1 MKTWEKN
8 IRRVEPY
15 VPGEQPKVKDV
26 VKLNTNENPYPPTP
40 KVLEAAERMNIS
52 DLRLYPDPEVT
63 DLVHAI
69 AAYYGMNDNQVFVGV
84 GSDDVLSM
92 CFLTFFN
99 SDKPILFPDISY
111 SFYSVWA
118 DLYRIPYEKQPLD
131 KDFNIIPEDYYKENG
146 GVVFPNPNAPT
157 ALYMELDKVEDIIK
171 HNQDVVV
178 IVDEA
183 YIDFGGKSAMELVN
197 KYENVLVV
205 QTFSK
210 SRSMAGMRIG
220 YCFGNPELIKAL
232 NDVKFSFNSYTMNRT
247 SISYG
252 IESVNDKEYF
262 EECVGKIVKTR
273 ENAKERLSQL
283 GFSFPDSKANFIFA
297 THKSVPAKEIF
308 EKLKGEL
315 DVKLGRGWQK
325 YDPVIK
331 KGRPQS
337 YKKLF
342 QELDSDSQESA
353 NALIK
358 YFNEGIPEDAPVSPV
373 IHLILILCVCE
384 VGRGYG
390 QAPDN
395 MLAYA
400 HDLIDY
406 PNLTWSSLLDTAGSS
421 PEFAFLC
428 KGDSDEDYKE

>member
-99 SDKPILFPDISY
+99 SDKPILFPNISY

-146 GVVFPNPNAPT
+146 GVVFP
-157 ALYMELDKVEDIIK
+157 K

-178 IVDEA
+178 IVDEY

-210 SRSMAGMRIG
+210 SRAMAGMRIG

-232 NDVKFSFNSYTMNRT
+232 NAVKFLFNSYTMNRT

-252 IESVNDKEYF
+252 IESVND
-262 EECVGKIVKTR
+262 
-273 ENAKERLSQL
+273 
-283 GFSFPDSKANFIFA
+283 
-297 THKSVPAKEIF
+297 
-308 EKLKGEL
+308 
-315 DVKLGRGWQK
+315 
-325 YDPVIK
+325 
-331 KGRPQS
+331 
-337 YKKLF
+337 
-342 QELDSDSQESA
+342 
-353 NALIK
+353 
-358 YFNEGIPEDAPVSPV
+358 
-373 IHLILILCVCE
+373 
-384 VGRGYG
+384 
-390 QAPDN
+390 
-395 MLAYA
+395 
-400 HDLIDY
+400 
-406 PNLTWSSLLDTAGSS
+406 
-421 PEFAFLC
+421 
-428 KGDSDEDYKE
+428 

>member
-40 KVLEAAERMNIS
+40 KVHEAAERMNIN

-99 SDKPILFPDISY
+99 SDKPILFPNISY

-183 YIDFGGKSAMELVN
+183 YIDFG
-197 KYENVLVV
+197 
-205 QTFSK
+205 
-210 SRSMAGMRIG
+210 
-220 YCFGNPELIKAL
+220 
-232 NDVKFSFNSYTMNRT
+232 
-247 SISYG
+247 
-252 IESVNDKEYF
+252 
-262 EECVGKIVKTR
+262 
-273 ENAKERLSQL
+273 
-283 GFSFPDSKANFIFA
+283 
-297 THKSVPAKEIF
+297 
-308 EKLKGEL
+308 
-315 DVKLGRGWQK
+315 
-325 YDPVIK
+325 
-331 KGRPQS
+331 
-337 YKKLF
+337 
-342 QELDSDSQESA
+342 
-353 NALIK
+353 
-358 YFNEGIPEDAPVSPV
+358 
-373 IHLILILCVCE
+373 
-384 VGRGYG
+384 
-390 QAPDN
+390 
-395 MLAYA
+395 
-400 HDLIDY
+400 
-406 PNLTWSSLLDTAGSS
+406 
-421 PEFAFLC
+421 
-428 KGDSDEDYKE
+428 